1 MLPAGGSLGRFLTR
15 GLGVL
20 MLAVVWLAGP
30 GRAAVTSDFS
40 GSPTADHTQRTK
52 MTVSLRAAAPLGLPG
67 NPGIQPGGVVITDA
81 GMCTLNFVFRAG
93 DGTRYIGTAGHCI
106 LGDSPIE
113 DEIPWPGGKEG
124 PPDVTEKTWAPGS
137 GPVAKDGS
145 DQRLGE
151 FAYAVLG
158 EPKDFALI
166 RLDPG
171 VNASPQV
178 AFFGG
183 PTAIIT
189 DPSNGPVTLE
199 YYGNG
204 VGVGSVV
211 PARSALAL
219 GMTDPDRVYAL
230 GLAAPGD
237 SGSAVI
243 SSDGRAVG
251 VLVEVGTGFD
261 PGEKPSGAGNL
272 GGIGI
277 TRLSPQLARAEQVLG
292 VRLDLEPAPLN

>member
-1 MLPAGGSLGRFLTR
+1 M
-15 GLGVL
+15 
-20 MLAVVWLAGP
+20 
-30 GRAAVTSDFS
+30 
-40 GSPTADHTQRTK
+40 
-52 MTVSLRAAAPLGLPG
+52 
-67 NPGIQPGGVVITDA
+67 TDA
-81 GMCTLNFVFRAG
+81 GMCTLNFLFRG
-93 DGTRYIGTAGHCI
+93 SDGTRYIGTAGHCI

-113 DEIPWPGGKEG
+113 GESPLPGGEEG
-124 PPDVTEKTWAPGS
+124 APEVTEKTWAPGS

-145 DQRLGE
+145 DHRLGE

-158 EPKDFALI
+158 EPKDFALV

-171 VNASPQV
+171 VNASPEV

-183 PTAIIT
+183 PTGIND
-189 DPSNGPVTLE
+189 DPSDGPVTLH

-204 VGVGSVV
+204 VAVGSAV
-211 PARSALAL
+211 PARSAVAL
-219 GMTDPDRVYAL
+219 EMTDPDRVYAL

-237 SGSAVI
+237 SGSGVI

-261 PGEKPSGAGNL
+261 PGKSDPSASNL

-277 TRLSPQLARAEQVLG
+277 TRVGPQLARAQQVLG
-292 VRLDLEPAPLN
+292 VRLDLESAPLN

>member
-1 MLPAGGSLGRFLTR
+1 M
-15 GLGVL
+15 
-20 MLAVVWLAGP
+20 
-30 GRAAVTSDFS
+30 
-40 GSPTADHTQRTK
+40 
-52 MTVSLRAAAPLGLPG
+52 SLRAAAPIGLSG
-67 NPGIQPGGVVITDA
+67 NPGIQPGGVVLTDTE
-81 GMCTLNFVFRAG
+81 MCTLNFVFRAG

-113 DEIPWPGGKEG
+113 GESPLPGGKGSAPE
-124 PPDVTEKTWAPGS
+124 VNEKTWAPGS
-137 GPVAKDGS
+137 GPVAKGAS
-145 DQRLGE
+145 DQRVGE

-183 PTAIIT
+183 PTGINN
-189 DPSNGPVTLE
+189 DRSNGPVTLE

-204 VGVGSVV
+204 VAVGSAV

-219 GMTDPDRVYAL
+219 GMADPDRVYAL

-243 SSDGRAVG
+243 SSEGRAVG

-261 PGEKPSGAGNL
+261 PGQNGPDAATL
-272 GGIGI
+272 AGIGI
-277 TRLSPQLARAEQVLG
+277 TRLGPQLARAEEVLG
-292 VRLDLEPAPLN
+292 VRLELESAPLN